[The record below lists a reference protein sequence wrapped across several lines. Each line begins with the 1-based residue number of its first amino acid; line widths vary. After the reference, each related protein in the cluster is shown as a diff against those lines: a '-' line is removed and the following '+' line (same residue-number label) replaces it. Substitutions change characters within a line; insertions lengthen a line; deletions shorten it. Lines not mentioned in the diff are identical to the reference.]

1 VPILIIFICNF
12 LIIFRTIQSDKQRR
26 NLKIIKQIPSK
37 KSQIIALPMH
47 VDANTIPLKKSSKQQ
62 FKLTDCAT
70 NASVNKNKSVHVL
83 HSNNKSTQS
92 ISNNSNVSYRIK
104 PYYLN
109 HTVSSKK
116 MTNQANN
123 LNKISRILML
133 ISFMYAILN
142 LPYLISWSVYFY
154 ETTFQIESKVE
165 SSNYLFSALQITEV
179 FYMLNYGLMFYVNF
193 MSGSLFRNQIRLACK
208 FFLFLFN
215 YYLFFFSFRI
225 LFTQFF
231 KLVKIR
237 NKNLLKFN
245 FT

>member
-1 VPILIIFICNF
+1 
-12 LIIFRTIQSDKQRR
+12 
-26 NLKIIKQIPSK
+26 
-37 KSQIIALPMH
+37 MH

-215 YYLFFFSFRI
+215 FYLFFFLIQNFI
-225 LFTQFF
+225 HTIFQVGKNQKQKF
-231 KLVKIR
+231 VKIQFYIEEIKR
-237 NKNLLKFN
+237 DTHQINFLLLISSDSMNSNDAK
-245 FT
+245 